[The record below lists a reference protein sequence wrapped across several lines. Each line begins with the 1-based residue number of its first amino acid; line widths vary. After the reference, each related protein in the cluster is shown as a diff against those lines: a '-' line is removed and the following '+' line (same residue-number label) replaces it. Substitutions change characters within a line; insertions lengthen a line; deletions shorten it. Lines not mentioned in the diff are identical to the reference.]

1 MKDKN
6 VLERLRRKKLGK
18 KAQEEMIGFALIV
31 VLVSVI
37 LLIFIGFSLR
47 DEKGKENVESYEVE
61 SFIQAMLQYTTDC
74 KDNQG
79 YVDVQK
85 LIFMCN
91 SGENCVNAADLKEL
105 SRENSCSVLNSTLEE
120 ILNESWKV
128 GDEWP
133 AKGYEFEIIAGDEEL
148 VKIVKGSV
156 SSSFKGASQDFFKG
170 GKTFEIAF
178 NVYY

>member
-61 SFIQAMLQYTTDC
+61 SFIQAMMQYTTDC

-79 YVDVQK
+79 YVDIQK

-91 SGENCVNAADLKEL
+91 SGESCINSEL
-105 SRENSCSVLNSTLEE
+105 SGENSCSVLNSTLKE

-128 GDEWP
+128 GEEWP
-133 AKGYEFEIIAGDEEL
+133 AKGYEFEIIVGDEEL